1 MKTKNIV
8 LTVAVVVAVIALM
21 ETACARNNGGGT
33 QNKASE
39 TGIVTNDNGSVSRTY
54 VESTISTN
62 GNMVTEHRRETRTT
76 LDTEGNML
84 ATSTSEYAQS
94 YPVGDV
100 WGEKTAEGKAAE
112 PTGGLA
118 AGAESVANDSF
129 MGLKFGEVFGLRGA
143 ERLRG
148 AEPANQDRV
157 RGAEPANQDRVRGA
171 EPANQDSEMANQDE
185 AEPVFVVDSEEPTLL
200 RAKFTPKKT
209 LAGFDDYYVFV
220 TPTTHKVAKV
230 YACAKKSIEPGARWR
245 RHYLIEALE
254 KRYQTWA
261 RLCSFSRPCY
271 AFDLGDSRYV
281 TACLAGSSRDYETVL
296 CGWDENVLAEA
307 AEETAAI
314 REAARK
320 SAAEKRANRVTE
332 AAEAF

>member
-1 MKTKNIV
+1 MKKKNIAI
-8 LTVAVVVAVIALM
+8 TVGAVAAVIALM
-21 ETACARNNGGGT
+21 ETACARNEGSGT
-33 QNKASE
+33 QNKSSE
-39 TGIVTNDNGSVSRTY
+39 AGIVTNDNGSVSRTY
-54 VESTISTN
+54 VESSVTTN

-84 ATSTSEYAQS
+84 ATTTSEYAQS

-100 WGEKTAEGKAAE
+100 WGEVKTTGDEQQTAKPEDKAA
-112 PTGGLA
+112 
-118 AGAESVANDSF
+118 VVNDSF
-129 MGLKFGEVFGLRGA
+129 MGLKFGEEFVGTNL
-143 ERLRG
+143 
-148 AEPANQDRV
+148 
-157 RGAEPANQDRVRGA
+157 
-171 EPANQDSEMANQDE
+171 
-185 AEPVFVVDSEEPTLL
+185 VVDSEEPTLL
-200 RAKFTPKKT
+200 RARFTPKKP

-230 YACAKKSIEPGARWR
+230 YACAKNVIDPGARWR

-281 TACLAGSSRDYETVL
+281 TACLAGASRGYETIL
-296 CGWDENVLAEA
+296 TGWDENMLAEA

-320 SAAEKRANRVTE
+320 TAAEKRANRVNE

>member
-1 MKTKNIV
+1 MNKKNIAI
-8 LTVAVVVAVIALM
+8 TFGVVVAVIALM
-21 ETACARNNGGGT
+21 ETACARNEGAGT
-33 QNKASE
+33 QNKSSE
-39 TGIVTNDNGSVSRTY
+39 AGIVTNDNGSVSRTY
-54 VESTISTN
+54 VESSVTTK

-84 ATSTSEYAQS
+84 ATTTSEYAQS

-100 WGEKTAEGKAAE
+100 WVKGEKGNNQNDENNQMKEGEAKIN
-112 PTGGLA
+112 
-118 AGAESVANDSF
+118 NDSF
-129 MGLKFGEVFGLRGA
+129 MGLKFGEVFGG
-143 ERLRG
+143 LRG
-148 AEPANQDRV
+148 AEPANQD
-157 RGAEPANQDRVRGA
+157 G
-171 EPANQDSEMANQDE
+171 EMANQDE
-185 AEPVFVVDSEEPTLL
+185 AEQVFTVDNEEPTLL
-200 RAKFTPKKT
+200 RAKFTPKKP

-230 YACAKKSIEPGARWR
+230 YACAKNVIDPGARWR

-281 TACLAGSSRDYETVL
+281 TACLAGASRGYETIL
-296 CGWDENVLAEA
+296 TGWDENVLAEA

-320 SAAEKRANRVTE
+320 TAAEKRANRVNE